1 MGGCIHEGKALVS
14 SGKVPYDPASWAYSL
29 QLALSV
35 FPTGPVCPW
44 EPSVGP
50 DPHDTTKIG

>member
-1 MGGCIHEGKALVS
+1 MGGCIHESKALVS

-35 FPTGPVCPW
+35 FPHWACVPLGTICGA
-44 EPSVGP
+44 
-50 DPHDTTKIG
+50 